1 MCVLNHL
8 RADRAFI
15 SIKQKLGDVVKD
27 YQVSIRTV
35 NMIELLAG
43 RAVFDLWFH
52 FQLK

>member
-15 SIKQKLGDVVKD
+15 SINQKLGDVVKD

-35 NMIELLAG
+35 NMIELIV

>member
-15 SIKQKLGDVVKD
+15 NIKQKLGDVVKD

-35 NMIELLAG
+35 NMIELIVCGGL
-43 RAVFDLWFH
+43 
-52 FQLK
+52 

>member
-27 YQVSIRTV
+27 YQVSVRTV
-35 NMIELLAG
+35 NMIELIVRG
-43 RAVFDLWFH
+43 VFDLWFH